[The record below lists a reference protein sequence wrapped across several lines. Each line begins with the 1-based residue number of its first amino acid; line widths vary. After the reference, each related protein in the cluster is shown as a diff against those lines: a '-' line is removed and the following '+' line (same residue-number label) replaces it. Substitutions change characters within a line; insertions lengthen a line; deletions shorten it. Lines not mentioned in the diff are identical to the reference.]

1 VANVSLVLCPYAH
14 ECVAYRD
21 FAPRTLLVH
30 QPHPVEAGLF
40 QHPILQPNG
49 TVVLRSRDVIL
60 AGSLEA
66 GMYPLRAR
74 LAKLIQNKVIPGTSP
89 P

>member
-1 VANVSLVLCPYAH
+1 
-14 ECVAYRD
+14 
-21 FAPRTLLVH
+21 
-30 QPHPVEAGLF
+30 VEAGLF